1 MRAVDTNVLV
11 RLIARDDPRQTAAAE
26 RFVAH
31 GAWVP
36 LIALA
41 ETVWV
46 LDSVYA
52 LPPFSLARAVELLL
66 DHKQLVLQDHAIVE
80 SALHLY
86 RARPSLGFSDCL
98 MLASATA
105 AGHVPL
111 GTFDCNLAKAP
122 GTERI

>member
-36 LIALA
+36 LLALA
-41 ETVWV
+41 ETIRV

-52 LPPFSLARAVELLL
+52 LPPSSLARAVELLL
-66 DHKQLVLQDHAIVE
+66 DHKQLVLQDHATVE

-98 MLASATA
+98 MLASAA
-105 AGHVPL
+105 SAGHLPL
-111 GTFDCNLAKAP
+111 GAFHRNLAKAP
-122 GTERI
+122 GAERI